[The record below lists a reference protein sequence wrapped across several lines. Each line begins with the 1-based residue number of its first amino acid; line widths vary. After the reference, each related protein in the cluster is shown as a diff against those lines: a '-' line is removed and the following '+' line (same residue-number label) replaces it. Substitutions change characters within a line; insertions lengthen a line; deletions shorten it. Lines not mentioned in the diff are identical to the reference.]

1 MVNLFF
7 YRKINV
13 NIKINA
19 FYVEGLRNLMNLFYC
34 QKHLGYNQEI
44 LSKI

>member
-34 QKHLGYNQEI
+34 QKHLVYYQEI